1 MHDLVSRRALIGALG
16 AGALLPSLGGAQTY
30 AAAAIPAG
38 SREMWQWLAAQ
49 LVLDPRLAW
58 LDTAG
63 FGPALSA
70 VMVREYRSRERQS
83 LDFREY
89 QATVLDPEPLAAR
102 LASVAEFVGAG
113 PDEVAFTHGAL
124 AGLRLVARGL
134 DLQPG
139 DEVISTTITYH
150 ATVTPALHFGAH
162 VVLADVEP
170 DTGNISVADA
180 LSLVTP
186 RTRAMVTNA
195 LWGRMED

>member
-1 MHDLVSRRALIGALG
+1 MAL
-16 AGALLPSLGGAQTY
+16 Y
-30 AAAAIPAG
+30 
-38 SREMWQWLAAQ
+38 
-49 LVLDPRLAW
+49 
-58 LDTAG
+58 
-63 FGPALSA
+63 SA
-70 VMVREYRSRERQS
+70 
-83 LDFREY
+83 FF
-89 QATVLDPEPLAAR
+89 A
-102 LASVAEFVGAG
+102 
-113 PDEVAFTHGAL
+113 
-124 AGLRLVARGL
+124 L